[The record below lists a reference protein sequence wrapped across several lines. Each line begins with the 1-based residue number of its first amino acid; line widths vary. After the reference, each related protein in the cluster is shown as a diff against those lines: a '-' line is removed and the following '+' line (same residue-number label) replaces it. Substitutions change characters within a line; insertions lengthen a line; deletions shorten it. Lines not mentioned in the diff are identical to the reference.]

1 MGIAPTWS
9 EIEKADVVLL
19 LVDARTGVT
28 REDLSLVERLPQ
40 GAKRVFVHNKIDLAR
55 IEPRRNPGELVTD
68 LHVSAKTGAGMDLLK
83 AELLSIAGWRQGGE
97 DVFMARER
105 HLVALRQAAMHVA
118 GAGQHFGR
126 PELFAEELRL
136 AQRELNSITG
146 EFVAD
151 DLLGEIFSRFCI
163 GK

>member
-1 MGIAPTWS
+1 MQRGEAATELHIS
-9 EIEKADVVLL
+9 
-19 LVDARTGVT
+19 AR
-28 REDLSLVERLPQ
+28 
-40 GAKRVFVHNKIDLAR
+40 
-55 IEPRRNPGELVTD
+55 
-68 LHVSAKTGAGMDLLK
+68 TGAGMELLR
-83 AELLSIAGWRQGGE
+83 AELLAIVGWQQGAE

-105 HLVALRQAAMHVA
+105 HLVALRHAAYHVSRA
-118 GAGQHFGR
+118 GEHFGR

-136 AQRELNSITG
+136 AQEQLNSITG